1 MNSLFHIF
9 VRNLVETLASIS
21 TLTELNNW
29 VGKAGGLDT
38 GNRGSPERMEWA
50 VLIDPC
56 IIDAVD
62 SEEVTKARVFPKDT
76 SVNGPGSV
84 FPWEERRG
92 ASCLITSA
100 VTLVTR
106 SAKRVGGRMD
116 SSAPVLT
123 GGPGGVFPG
132 AEPLRKSVAVDVAV
146 ARGA

>member
-9 VRNLVETLASIS
+9 VRNLVETLAPIG

-38 GNRGSPERMEWA
+38 GNRGSSERMEWA

-62 SEEVTKARVFPKDT
+62 SEEVTKAGVFPKET

-92 ASCLITSA
+92 ASCLVTSA
-100 VTLVTR
+100 VTLSDQISQKGKGKNGLVRTG
-106 SAKRVGGRMD
+106 VNGWTGR
-116 SSAPVLT
+116 
-123 GGPGGVFPG
+123 GVPQG
-132 AEPLRKSVAVDVAV
+132 
-146 ARGA
+146 